1 MRRILTIL
9 LLTALA
15 AGTQAQTLDP
25 ADYIYPIRGVD
36 GTCSSNFGEMRP
48 GHFHSGVDI
57 RTGGVEGKPLVAVAD
72 GYVSRIAVSP
82 GGYGR
87 AIYLTL
93 RNGTTAVYGHLQ
105 RFRDDIERHVTRERR
120 AQQKNSVNLFFGPGT
135 WPVRQGDVIGYSGN
149 SGSSSGPHLHF
160 EIRDTRTQQL
170 YNIVREGII
179 RPADSLPPQIVAV
192 HYIEIDTLP
201 NGICARRE
209 GASRSTVRLDAHRY
223 RLSHNAPVEVG
234 RKGYFVVEVTDRR
247 NGVQNRFGIWRLTA
261 WLDDEPYFE
270 YRMDGF
276 TFDQNR
282 YCDAVSYYPL
292 QLSVRTEAIRLAQPV
307 GTPDRFYP
315 LMADRGIVRTLPGET
330 HRIRIEAEDDSGNC
344 SNLEFDICGRDG
356 EFRGEIDSLAEVVR
370 SSAAATLRV
379 GDRMTARIPAGA
391 LHEAV
396 ACRPAQVAAPRTDT
410 GIVALSPAFKVLPDA
425 TPLRRTMT
433 VSVRADI
440 PARLQPHARLA
451 RRTAKGSAAYV
462 GGSWKEGAVTAST
475 YTVDPLF
482 IVADT
487 VPPRIT
493 ARFDRGADLS
503 QSSSLSFTAADNFSG
518 IASYTL
524 LIDGRWTPC
533 DRYPMTGRLVHVFDL
548 PATRSTHTVELNIR
562 DGAGNT
568 ARWRGTFYR

>member
-1 MRRILTIL
+1 MRRFLTTL
-9 LLTALA
+9 LLAALTAA
-15 AGTQAQTLDP
+15 AQAQTLDP

-36 GTCSSNFGEMRP
+36 GSCSANFGEMRP
-48 GHFHSGVDI
+48 GHFHAGVDI

-105 RFRDDIERHVTRERR
+105 RYRDDIERHVARERR

-135 WPVRQGDVIGYSGN
+135 WPVRQGDIIGYSGN
-149 SGSSSGPHLHF
+149 SGSSGGPHLHF
-160 EIRDTRTQQL
+160 EIRDTRTQRL
-170 YNIVREGII
+170 YNPVREGII
-179 RPADSLPPQIVAV
+179 RPADTLPPQIVAI
-192 HYIEIDTLP
+192 HYVEIDTLD
-201 NGICARRE
+201 NGICARRK
-209 GASRSTVRLDAHRY
+209 GAGLGTVRIDGHRY
-223 RLSHNAPVEVG
+223 RLAQSGPVGVG
-234 RKGYFVVEVTDRR
+234 RKGYFVAEVTDRR

-292 QLSVRTEAIRLAQPV
+292 QLVVRTEAIRLAQLSS
-307 GTPDRFYP
+307 TPDRFYP
-315 LMADRGIVRTLPGET
+315 FMADRGIVRTLPGET
-330 HRIRIEAEDDSGNC
+330 HRIRIEAEDDCGNR
-344 SNLEFDICGRDG
+344 SHLEFDICGRDD
-356 EFRGEIDSLAEVVR
+356 EFRGAVDSLAEAVCP
-370 SSAAATLRV
+370 SAAATLRV
-379 GDRMTARIPAGA
+379 GERMTARIPAGA

-396 ACRPAQVAAPRTDT
+396 ACRPTQVAAPKTDT
-410 GIVALSPAFKVLPDA
+410 GVVVLSPAYKVLPDA
-425 TPLRRTMT
+425 TPLLRTMS

-440 PARLQPHARLA
+440 PARLRPHARLA
-451 RRTAKGSAAYV
+451 RRTAKGTAAYV
-462 GGSWKEGAVTAST
+462 GGSWKDGAVTAST
-475 YTVDPLF
+475 YTVDPLC

-493 ARFDRGADLS
+493 ARFKRGADLS
-503 QSSSLSFTAADNFSG
+503 QSASLSFTAADNFSG
-518 IASYTL
+518 IASCTL
-524 LIDGRWTPC
+524 RIDGQWTPC

-548 PATRSTHTVELNIR
+548 PATRSSHTVELTVR

-568 ARWRGTFYR
+568 ARWQGTFYR